1 MCMSSDKHFS
11 NCFPATCAAASA
23 LFTLSVSIVEGK
35 RGYTVMILNTL
46 LERWKAINSYEGNC
60 IAVFAL

>member
-1 MCMSSDKHFS
+1 MSSEERYS

-35 RGYTVMILNTL
+35 GGIFGG
-46 LERWKAINSYEGNC
+46 EIQ
-60 IAVFAL
+60 